1 MNILRAIAFLGLW
14 IALSAGSRAAEQPQ
28 AQVNVLYFHRTAR
41 CPSCLN
47 METYATEAVSRFP
60 SERDSG
66 HLAWRAVNID
76 EPADRHFQQDYA
88 LEFSSLV
95 LSRREGGREIAWT
108 NLPDAWA
115 LVGDKS
121 NFIAHVEMEISK
133 QLEQL
138 PKMKPSPHSEESA
151 ARSEI
156 LSANLPMY

>member
-14 IALSAGSRAAEQPQ
+14 LALSAGSRAEEQLQ

-47 METYATEAVSRFP
+47 MEAYTSEVLSRFAA
-60 SERDSG
+60 EREAG
-66 HLAWRAVNID
+66 RLAWRAVNID
-76 EPADRHFQQDYA
+76 EPAARHFQQDYA
-88 LEFSSLV
+88 LEFNSLV
-95 LSRREGGREIAWT
+95 LSRREGGQEIAWT

-121 NFIAHVEMEISK
+121 NFVAYVETEIAK

-138 PKMKPSPHSEESA
+138 SKK
-151 ARSEI
+151 
-156 LSANLPMY
+156 